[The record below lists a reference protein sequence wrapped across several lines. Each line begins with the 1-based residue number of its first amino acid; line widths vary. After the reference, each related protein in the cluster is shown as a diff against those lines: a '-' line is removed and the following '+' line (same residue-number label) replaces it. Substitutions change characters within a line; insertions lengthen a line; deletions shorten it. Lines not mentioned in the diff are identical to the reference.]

1 MHDTATPP
9 GPALA
14 THEASARSPRVAVII
29 LGYNSRRWLERCTQ
43 SILDATWP
51 HVTAYYVD
59 NGSQDGSFEFVR
71 ERFPGIRHIQTGANL
86 GFAGGNN
93 VGILAALREGHDYVM
108 LLNADAWME
117 PDCLTEMVGVMESE
131 PTLGFFSALILG
143 YDDRRLDKNWMQFM
157 RMNYRCLQDLW
168 SGSLDR
174 WYPTDSGSGAAILI
188 RSSMLR
194 HIGLI
199 DPVFFMYFEEID
211 LIRRG
216 RYHGYGS
223 GFSTRAVVHHYNH
236 LESAGPGHSSGI
248 RFERGHMIYTLK
260 DQGKPAVQNVLA
272 FALES
277 TGRVAGAVLRRQWS
291 RAGKLVRVVLELWA
305 KSPAILWRRYLE
317 LRTPSRLQELRQLEH
332 MGQEDR

>member
-1 MHDTATPP
+1 MHDTATRP

-168 SGSLDR
+168 NGGLER
-174 WYPTDSGSGAAILI
+174 WYPTDSGSGAAMLM

-194 HIGLI
+194 HVGFI

-216 RYHGYGS
+216 RRHSYGS

-236 LESAGPGHSSGI
+236 LESSGPGHSSSI

-260 DQGKPAVQNVLA
+260 NQEQPAFKSVIEFVLEA
-272 FALES
+272 A
-277 TGRVAGAVLRRQWS
+277 GRVTGAVLRRQWV
-291 RAGKLVRVVLELWA
+291 RAGRLIRAAVEIAL
-305 KSPAILWRRYLE
+305 KSPFILRRRHLE
-317 LRTPSRLQELRQLEH
+317 MRSPERLPELVELGLSGPVGR
-332 MGQEDR
+332 